1 MEVRCEFYTRGVVVE
16 YRRLGRSGVKISEI
30 SLGSWLTYGGSVAEE
45 QATACVHKA
54 YESGINFFDTAN
66 VYMRGAAEEIV
77 GRALRGFD
85 RDSYFLATKVFFPM
99 GEGPN
104 DRGLSRKHIT
114 EQCHASLKRLGVD
127 YVDLYQC
134 HRYDANTPLEETL
147 RTLDDLVRQGKV
159 LYIGVSEWTADQIS
173 DALVI
178 AKEMNLDRIVSNQP
192 RYNMIQRQIEVE
204 VVPLSEREGVGQVVF
219 SPLAQGILTGKY
231 RPGEAPEQGTR
242 AADSESNRFM
252 RELMNEE
259 VLSAVEALRSV
270 ASDADLSMSQ
280 LALAWVL
287 RQENVSSA
295 IIGASRPEQVEDNAG
310 ASGAKLSSDMIS
322 EIDRILDRRDR
333 ARLGNGLGLL
343 SLPSLRAVL

>member
-1 MEVRCEFYTRGVVVE
+1 VVE
-16 YRRLGRSGVKISEI
+16 YRRLGGSGVKVSEI

-54 YESGINFFDTAN
+54 YEIGINFFDTAN
-66 VYMRGAAEEIV
+66 VYMRGTAEEIV
-77 GRALRGFD
+77 GRALRDFD

-114 EQCHASLKRLGVD
+114 EQCHASLKRLRVD

-134 HRYDANTPLEETL
+134 HRYDEGTPLEETL

-159 LYIGVSEWTADQIS
+159 LYVGVSEWRADQIS
-173 DALVI
+173 DAMRI

-192 RYNMIQRQIEVE
+192 RYNMIQRQIEAE

-242 AADSESNRFM
+242 AADPESNRFM

-259 VLSAVEALRSV
+259 VLSAVEGLRSV
-270 ASDADLSMSQ
+270 AQEAGLSMSQ
-280 LALAWVL
+280 LALAWIL

-310 ASGAKLSSDMIS
+310 ASGAKLSQDMIS
-322 EIDRILDRRDR
+322 EIDRILDGVIVR
-333 ARLGNGLGLL
+333 G
-343 SLPSLRAVL
+343 